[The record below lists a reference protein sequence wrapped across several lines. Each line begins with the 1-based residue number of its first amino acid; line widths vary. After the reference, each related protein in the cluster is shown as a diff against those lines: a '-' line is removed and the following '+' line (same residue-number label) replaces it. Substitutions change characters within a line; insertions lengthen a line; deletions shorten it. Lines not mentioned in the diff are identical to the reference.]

1 MLDAG
6 VIRILHV
13 DLATGQTHVE
23 DRADLFRD
31 GLGGTGVAVRLLD
44 EMVFEGAEPL
54 DPSQPVILAIGPL
67 TTIFPV
73 VTKTAAAF
81 RSPLTGEY
89 GESHAG
95 GYLASSLR
103 YAGYD
108 ALVLTGAA
116 KRLVYLVV
124 DGREVEVR
132 PADAMAG
139 MDVVE
144 TGRVIRD
151 RIEGAGHRSIVRI
164 GPAGERGIRYANV
177 NVDTFRHFGRLGL
190 GAVLGSKN
198 LKAIAVVGRQHI
210 DLPRDSRA
218 YKDVYAGVYERVL
231 HTDAMTKYHE
241 LGTPA
246 NVIPLN
252 EMGALPTYNVRQG
265 YFGQAGD
272 IGGEAFAAG
281 ELITKRA
288 CAGCQIGCIHV
299 ALYRRPF
306 APGWEYESTMV
317 AYDHELIYALGS
329 LLGVGDRQEILRLVE
344 DVDRAGMDTI
354 SCGTALAWATE
365 AMERGAVRPDQ
376 FAGIDLRWGDAGRY
390 ARAIAAIVRGDSELG
405 QWLGRGEVA
414 AARHFGGGDYV
425 AAVGGQGIAGYWTGY
440 AHVLGHLLGARH
452 SHLDNA
458 GYAIDQK
465 LDPYTGEAIVDR
477 IIADEAERIV
487 QTSTAICLF
496 ARGVYDLETISQ
508 ALDSVGIQRSAAELR
523 AMGERIYW
531 QRVRLRERLGF
542 QARLQDVPRRFF
554 ETPTPRGQL
563 EPARLAHMLD
573 VYHARRDRA
582 LETPHPSASPGSD
595 PSGSEHP
602 RGE

>member
-1 MLDAG
+1 MLNVDF
-6 VIRILHV
+6 VRILYV
-13 DLATGQTHVE
+13 NLTTGEIRTE
-23 DRADLFRD
+23 DRADLLREY
-31 GLGGTGVAVRLLD
+31 LGGTGVAMRLLD
-44 EMVFEGAEPL
+44 ELVHDDRDPL
-54 DPSQPVILAIGPL
+54 DPAQPVVFAIGPL

-73 VTKTAAAF
+73 VTKTAATF

-95 GYLASSLR
+95 GHFSSSLR

-116 KRLVYLVV
+116 ERLVYLVI
-124 DGREVEVR
+124 DGEQVEIR
-132 PADAMAG
+132 AADAMAG
-139 MDVVE
+139 MDVIE
-144 TGRVIRD
+144 TGRIIRD
-151 RIEGAGHRSIVRI
+151 RIEGAGHRSIIRI
-164 GPAGERGIRYANV
+164 GPAGEARPGRASIRYANV

-190 GAVLGSKN
+190 GTILGSKN
-198 LKAIAVVGRQHI
+198 LKAIAVIGQQHLG
-210 DLPRDSRA
+210 LPDDSRT
-218 YKDVYAGVYERVL
+218 YKKVYAEVYDRVL
-231 HTDAMTKYHE
+231 HTDAMKKYHE

-246 NVIPLN
+246 NILPLN
-252 EMGALPTYNVRQG
+252 ELGALPTYNVRQG
-265 YFGQAGD
+265 YFGQAD
-272 IGGEAFAAG
+272 EISGEAFAEN

-317 AYDHELIYALGS
+317 AYDHELVYAVGS
-329 LLGVGDRQEILRLVE
+329 LLGVGDRPDVLRLIEVI
-344 DVDRAGMDTI
+344 DKAGMDVI

-365 AMERGAVRPDQ
+365 AMEQGVLQPEQ
-376 FAGIDLRWGDAGRY
+376 FGGIDLRWGDAERY
-390 ARAIAAIVRGDSELG
+390 AQAVAAIVRGEGEVARWLG
-405 QWLGRGEVA
+405 QGEVA
-414 AARHFGGGDYV
+414 AARHFGGQAYV

-496 ARGVYDLETISQ
+496 ARGVYDLETISR
-508 ALDSVGIQRSAAELR
+508 ALGSVGIERSVAELQ

-531 QRVRLRERLGF
+531 ERVRLRDRLGF
-542 QARLQDVPRRFF
+542 QARLEDVPSRFY

-563 EPARLAHMLD
+563 EPERIGRMLEI
-573 VYHARRDRA
+573 YQARRASA
-582 LETPHPSASPGSD
+582 LRQG
-595 PSGSEHP
+595 
-602 RGE
+602 GE

>member
-1 MLDAG
+1 MLNTDH
-6 VIRILHV
+6 IRILHV
-13 DLATGQTHVE
+13 DLATGDTRVE
-23 DRADLFRD
+23 ARQDLYRD
-31 GLGGTGVAVRLLD
+31 YLGGTGVAVKLL
-44 EMVFEGAEPL
+44 AELVHEDKDPL
-54 DPSQPVILAIGPL
+54 DPAQPVIFAIGPL

-73 VTKTAAAF
+73 VTKAVATF

-95 GYLASSLR
+95 GQFASALR

-108 ALVLTGAA
+108 SLVITGAA
-116 KRLVYLVV
+116 SRLVYLVING
-124 DGREVEVR
+124 DEIEIR

-139 MDVVE
+139 MNVIE
-144 TGRVIRD
+144 TGRIIRD
-151 RIEGAGHRSIVRI
+151 RIRGAGHRSILRI
-164 GPAGERGIRYANV
+164 GPAGERGIAYANL

-198 LKAIAVVGRQHI
+198 LKAVAVIGQQHLE
-210 DLPRDSRA
+210 LPADSRS
-218 YKDVYAGVYERVL
+218 YKKVYASIYDRVL
-231 HTDAMTKYHE
+231 HTDAMAKYHE

-246 NVIPLN
+246 NVVPLN
-252 EMGALPTYNVRQG
+252 ELGALPTYNVRQG
-265 YFGQAGD
+265 YFGEAD
-272 IGGEAFAAG
+272 EIGGEAFAQG

-317 AYDHELIYALGS
+317 AYDHELIYAVGS
-329 LLGVGDRQEILRLVE
+329 LLGVGDRPDVLRLIE
-344 DVDRAGMDTI
+344 DIDKAGMDTI

-365 AMERGAVRPDQ
+365 ATERGLIQPEQ
-376 FAGIDLRWGDAGRY
+376 FGGIKLRWGDAARY
-390 ARAIAAIVRGDSELG
+390 AQAIAAIVRGDTKVG
-405 QWLGRGEVA
+405 RWLGRGEVA
-414 AARHFGGGDYV
+414 AARHFGGQDYV

-465 LDPYTGEAIVDR
+465 LDPYTSEAIIDR
-477 IIADEAERIV
+477 IIHDEAERIV

-508 ALDSVGIQRSAAELR
+508 ALGSVGIDRSVAGLQAL
-523 AMGERIYW
+523 GQRIYW
-531 QRVRLRERLGF
+531 ERVRLRERLGF
-542 QARLQDVPRRFF
+542 QARLEEVPRRFY
-554 ETPTPRGQL
+554 ETPTPRG
-563 EPARLAHMLD
+563 RLKPERIEHMLEI
-573 VYHARRDRA
+573 YAARRA
-582 LETPHPSASPGSD
+582 AAG
-595 PSGSEHP
+595 
-602 RGE
+602 

>member
-1 MLDAG
+1 MLSGDF
-6 VIRILHV
+6 IRILHV
-13 DLATGQTHVE
+13 DLTTGRTRVE
-23 DRADLFRD
+23 DRDDLSRD
-31 GLGGTGVAVRLLD
+31 YLGGTGVGVRLLD
-44 EMVFEGAEPL
+44 ELVHDDRDAL
-54 DPSQPVILAIGPL
+54 DPAQPVIFAIGPL

-73 VTKTAAAF
+73 VTKTAATF

-95 GYLASSLR
+95 GQFSSSLR
-103 YAGYD
+103 FAGYD

-116 KRLVYLVV
+116 QRLVYLMI
-124 DGREVEVR
+124 DGDQVEVR
-132 PADAMAG
+132 PADALVG
-139 MDVVE
+139 MDTIE

-151 RIEGAGHRSIVRI
+151 QTRGAGHRSIIRI
-164 GPAGERGIRYANV
+164 GPSAERGVRYANV

-190 GAVLGSKN
+190 GTVLGSKN
-198 LKAIAVVGRQHI
+198 LKAIAVIGQQNL
-210 DLPRDSRA
+210 DLPVDSRA
-218 YKDVYAGVYERVL
+218 YKKVYAEVYDRVL
-231 HTDAMTKYHE
+231 HTDAMKKYHE

-246 NVIPLN
+246 NILPLN
-252 EMGALPTYNVRQG
+252 ELGALPTFNLRQG
-265 YFGQAGD
+265 FFGEAD
-272 IGGEAFAAG
+272 ELSGEAFAEN

-317 AYDHELIYALGS
+317 AYDHELVYAVGS
-329 LLGVGDRQEILRLVE
+329 LLGLGNRSQVLRLIE
-344 DVDRAGMDTI
+344 DIDKAGMDTI

-365 AMERGAVRPDQ
+365 AMERGDVVPSQ
-376 FAGIDLRWGDAGRY
+376 LGGVDLRWGDAERY
-390 ARAIAAIVRGDSELG
+390 ASAIAVILRGDTELG
-405 QWLGRGEVA
+405 HWLGQGEVA
-414 AARHFGGGDYV
+414 AARRYGGQDYV

-465 LDPYTGEAIVDR
+465 LEPYTDEAIVDA

-496 ARGVYDLETISQ
+496 ARGVYDLETIAR
-508 ALDSVGIQRSAAELR
+508 ALNSVGIDRDAAALR
-523 AMGERIYW
+523 TMGQRIYW
-531 QRVRLRERLGF
+531 ERVRLRERLGF
-542 QARLQDVPRRFF
+542 RASPRDIPKRFF

-563 EPARLAHMLD
+563 EPERLAQMLEQ
-573 VYHARRDRA
+573 YKARRA
-582 LETPHPSASPGSD
+582 AGLAPGVSA
-595 PSGSEHP
+595 
-602 RGE
+602 

>member
-1 MLDAG
+1 MLNNEF
-6 VIRILHV
+6 IRILLV
-13 DLATGQTHVE
+13 DLTTGEHRAE

-31 GLGGTGVAVRLLD
+31 YLGGTGVAMKLLD
-44 EMVFEGAEPL
+44 ELVHDDKDAL
-54 DPSQPVILAIGPL
+54 DPEQPVALANGPL

-73 VTKTAAAF
+73 VTKAAATF

-95 GYLASSLR
+95 GQFASALR

-116 KRLVYLVV
+116 QRLVYLII
-124 DGREVEVR
+124 DGEKVEVR
-132 PADAMAG
+132 AADALAG
-139 MDVVE
+139 MDVID
-144 TGRVIRD
+144 TGRVIRGF
-151 RIEGAGHRSIVRI
+151 IEGAGHRSIIRI
-164 GPAGERGIRYANV
+164 GPAGERQLRYASV

-190 GAVLGSKN
+190 GAVFGSKN
-198 LKAIAVVGRQHI
+198 LKAIAVVGQQHI
-210 DLPRDSRA
+210 DLPADSRA
-218 YKDVYAGVYERVL
+218 YKKTYADIYDRVL
-231 HTDAMTKYHE
+231 HTDAMKKYHE

-246 NVIPLN
+246 NVVPLN
-252 EMGALPTYNVRQG
+252 ELGALPSFNVRQG
-265 YFGQAGD
+265 FFGEAD
-272 IGGEAFAAG
+272 EIGGEAFAEN

-306 APGWEYESTMV
+306 APGFEYESTLV
-317 AYDHELIYALGS
+317 AYDHELVYAVGS
-329 LLGVGDRQEILRLVE
+329 LLGIGNRPEILRLIE
-344 DVDRAGMDTI
+344 DIDKAGLDTI

-365 AMERGAVRPDQ
+365 ALECGLIEPEQ
-376 FAGIDLRWGDAGRY
+376 FGGLDLRWGDAERY
-390 ARAIAAIVRGDSELG
+390 SQAVAAIVRADSEVGHWLG
-405 QWLGRGEVA
+405 QGEVA
-414 AARHFGGGDYV
+414 AAQHFGGTEYV

-458 GYAIDQK
+458 GYGIDQK
-465 LDPYTGEAIVDR
+465 LDPYTDEAIIER

-508 ALDSVGIQRSAAELR
+508 ALASVGIKRSADELK
-523 AMGERIYW
+523 AMGERVYW
-531 QRVRLRERLGF
+531 ERIKLRERLGF
-542 QARLQDVPRRFF
+542 QARLEDIPKRFY

-563 EPARLAHMLD
+563 EPERVARLLEL
-573 VYHARRDRA
+573 YQTRRGA
-582 LETPHPSASPGSD
+582 A
-595 PSGSEHP
+595 
-602 RGE
+602 

>member
-1 MLDAG
+1 MLHGAL
-6 VIRILHV
+6 IRILHI
-13 DLATGQTHVE
+13 DLTTGETRIE
-23 DRADLFRD
+23 ERADLFHD
-31 GLGGTGVAVRLLD
+31 YLGGTGVAMRLLD
-44 EMVFEGAEPL
+44 ELVHDDRDPL
-54 DPSQPVILAIGPL
+54 DPAQPVVLAIGPL

-73 VTKTAAAF
+73 VTKAVATF

-95 GYLASSLR
+95 GQFASALR

-108 ALVLTGAA
+108 ALVVTGAA
-116 KRLVYLVV
+116 QRLVYLVI
-124 DGREVEVR
+124 DGEHIEIR
-132 PADAMAG
+132 PADALAG
-139 MDVVE
+139 MNVVE

-151 RIEGAGHRSIVRI
+151 RIEGAGHRSIIRI
-164 GPAGERGIRYANV
+164 GPAGEARPGRAAIRYANV

-198 LKAIAVVGRQHI
+198 LKAIAVIGQQSL
-210 DLPRDSRA
+210 DLPEDSRA
-218 YKDVYAGVYERVL
+218 YKKVYAEVYDRVL
-231 HTDAMTKYHE
+231 HTDAMKKYHE

-246 NVIPLN
+246 NVLPLN
-252 EMGALPTYNVRQG
+252 ELGALPTYNVRQG
-265 YFGQAGD
+265 YFGEADQ
-272 IGGEAFAAG
+272 IGGEAFAEN
-281 ELITKRA
+281 ELVTKRA

-306 APGWEYESTMV
+306 APGWEFESTLV
-317 AYDHELIYALGS
+317 AYDHELIYAVGS
-329 LLGVGDRQEILRLVE
+329 LLGVGDRQDVLRLIE
-344 DVDRAGMDTI
+344 DIDKAGIDTI

-365 AMERGAVRPDQ
+365 AMEGGLIEPEQ
-376 FAGIDLRWGDAGRY
+376 FDGIDLRWGDAERY
-390 ARAIAAIVRGDSELG
+390 AQGVAAIVRGESEVARWLG
-405 QWLGRGEVA
+405 QGEVQ
-414 AARHFGGGDYV
+414 AARHFCGAEYV

-465 LDPYTGEAIVDR
+465 LEPYTDEAIVDR

-496 ARGVYDLETISQ
+496 ARGVYDLETISR
-508 ALDSVGIQRSAAELR
+508 ALGSVGTERSAEQLQ

-531 QRVRLRERLGF
+531 ERVRLRERLGF
-542 QARLQDVPRRFF
+542 RARLEEVPQRFF

-563 EPARLAHMLD
+563 EPQRVAHMLEL
-573 VYHARRDRA
+573 YESRRAASLAR
-582 LETPHPSASPGSD
+582 
-595 PSGSEHP
+595 
-602 RGE
+602 

>member
-1 MLDAG
+1 MLNTDF
-6 VIRILHV
+6 VRVLHV
-13 DLATGQTHVE
+13 DLTTGEHRVE
-23 DRADLFRD
+23 ERTDLFRD
-31 GLGGTGVAVRLLD
+31 YLGGTGVAVKLLD
-44 EMVFEGAEPL
+44 ELVHDSKDAL
-54 DPSQPVILAIGPL
+54 DPAQPVVFAIGPL

-73 VTKTAAAF
+73 VTKTAATF

-95 GYLASSLR
+95 GHLASSLR

-108 ALVLTGAA
+108 TLVISGAS
-116 KRLVYLVV
+116 RRPVYLVV
-124 DGREVEVR
+124 DGQKVDIL
-132 PADAMAG
+132 PAEAMAG
-139 MDVVE
+139 MDTIE

-151 RIEGAGHRSIVRI
+151 RIEGAGHRSIIRI

-198 LKAIAVVGRQHI
+198 LKAIAVIGQEHV
-210 DLPRDSRA
+210 DLPADSRTH
-218 YKDVYAGVYERVL
+218 KKTYAEIYDRVL
-231 HTDAMTKYHE
+231 HTDAMKKYHE

-246 NVIPLN
+246 NILPLN
-252 EMGALPTYNVRQG
+252 ELGALPTFNVRQG
-265 YFGQAGD
+265 FFAEAD
-272 IGGEAFAAG
+272 EVSGEAFAAG

-306 APGWEYESTMV
+306 APGWEYESTLV
-317 AYDHELIYALGS
+317 AYDHELIYAVGS
-329 LLGVGDRQEILRLVE
+329 LLGVSDRAGVLRLIE
-344 DVDRAGMDTI
+344 EIDRAGMDTI

-365 AMERGAVRPDQ
+365 AMERGVVEPEQ
-376 FAGIDLRWGDAGRY
+376 LGGLDLRWGDAGRY
-390 ARAIAAIVRGDSELG
+390 AQAVAAIVRGDTELG
-405 QWLGRGEVA
+405 RWLGQGEVA
-414 AARHFGGGDYV
+414 AARHFHGEAYV

-465 LDPYTGEAIVDR
+465 LDPYTDEAIVDR

-487 QTSTAICLF
+487 QTSTAVCLF

-508 ALDSVGIQRSAAELR
+508 ALASVGIERSVDELR
-523 AMGERIYW
+523 TMGERVYW
-531 QRVRLRERLGF
+531 QRVGLRDRLGF
-542 QARLQDVPRRFF
+542 RARPEDIPGRFY
-554 ETPTPRGQL
+554 ETPTPRGDL
-563 EPARLAHMLD
+563 EPERVARMLD
-573 VYHARRDRA
+573 MYEQRRAAR
-582 LETPHPSASPGSD
+582 PG
-595 PSGSEHP
+595 
-602 RGE
+602 